1 MLAID
6 DELEEAFYLRNDV
19 TYFYDYCIMTL
30 QRTFEKMHN

>member
-19 TYFYDYCIMTL
+19 TYFYALMTL
-30 QRTFEKMHN
+30 QRNSLRRS